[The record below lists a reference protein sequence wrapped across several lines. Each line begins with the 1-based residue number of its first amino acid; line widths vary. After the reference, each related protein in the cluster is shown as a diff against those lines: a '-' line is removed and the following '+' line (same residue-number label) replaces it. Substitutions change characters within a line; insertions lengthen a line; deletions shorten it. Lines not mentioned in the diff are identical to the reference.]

1 MAGQVSKLAYVDS
14 KLGAPTNGQQTT
26 RILYDTDVNSVPLL
40 GRTQIDFFQSFQGK
54 TLGQTNL
61 QVSKLDSAESM
72 VIKSLWFCEFLDGTD
87 TVETFLP
94 RTNGGTICDIIVGNQ
109 TVVKALP
116 LQFNSSVGEP
126 YDRLHGNN
134 NGVAAGADERQFNS
148 CEVRLLTNIVIPPQV
163 DFKVVLR
170 GNNLNSSDSGAMV
183 CALIGYGQIFSAG
196 TTF

>member
-1 MAGQVSKLAYVDS
+1 MAGQVSKLAYVDN
-14 KLGAPTNGQQTT
+14 KLGAPANQQQTT
-26 RILYDTDVNSVPLL
+26 RILYDTVVNAVPLT
-40 GRTQIDFFQSFQGK
+40 GITQLDFFTNFQGK

-72 VIKSLWFCEFLDGTD
+72 VIKSLWFAELTDGTD
-87 TVETFLP
+87 STFP
-94 RTNGGTICDIIVGNQ
+94 FTPFNGGTIVDIIVGNQ

-116 LQFNSSVGEP
+116 LQFNSGVGEP

-134 NGVAAGADERQFNS
+134 NAVFQGGSDNVFGT

-163 DFKVVLR
+163 DFKVVVR
-170 GNNLNSSDSGAMV
+170 GNNLNSSDGGALI

-196 TTF
+196 TSF

>member
-26 RILYDTDVNSVPLL
+26 RILYDTDVNAAALA
-40 GRTQIDFFQSFQGK
+40 GRTQVEFFQSFQGK

-72 VIKSLWFCEFLDGTD
+72 VIKSIWFAEYTDGTD
-87 TVETFLP
+87 PIVPFSAAN
-94 RTNGGTICDIIVGNQ
+94 NGGTICDIIVGNQ

-116 LQFNSSVGEP
+116 LQFNAGVGEP
-126 YDRLHGNN
+126 FDRLHGNN
-134 NGVAAGADERQFNS
+134 NGVAAGAGERNFMS
-148 CEVRLLTNIVIPPQV
+148 CEVRLITNIVIPPQV
-163 DFKVVLR
+163 DFKVVVR
-170 GNNLNSSDSGAMV
+170 GTNVNSSDTGAMV

-196 TTF
+196 GTF